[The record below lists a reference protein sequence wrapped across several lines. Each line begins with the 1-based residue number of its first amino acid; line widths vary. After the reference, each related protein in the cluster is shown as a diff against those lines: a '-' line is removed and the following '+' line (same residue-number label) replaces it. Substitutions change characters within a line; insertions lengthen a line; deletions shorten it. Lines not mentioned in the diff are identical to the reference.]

1 MKAEFANRREAGWRL
16 ASQLDQ
22 YTSRPDVIVLALPR
36 GGVPVGFEVAKS
48 LNVPLDVFVVRK
60 LGVPGHEELAMGA
73 IASGGTQVLNKDLIE
88 MLRLRESVVDQVAA
102 HEEQELLRRERAY
115 RAGRPPLH
123 VEGKVVILVD
133 DGIATGAT
141 MRAAVAALRQ
151 LQAGWIIIAAPVIA
165 LDSFNVLRGQADD
178 IVAVLAPEDFRGV
191 GQWYEDFSQTTD
203 QEARELLEEADRNL
217 VRVEV

>member
-22 YTSRPDVIVLALPR
+22 YVSRPDVIVLALPR
-36 GGVPVGFEVAKS
+36 GGVPVGFEVAKY

-73 IASGGTQVLNKDLIE
+73 IASGGTRVLNKDLIQ

-102 HEEQELLRRERAY
+102 HEGQELLRRESAY
-115 RAGRPPLH
+115 RAGRPALH

-141 MRAAVAALRQ
+141 MRAAIAALRQ

-203 QEARELLEEADRNL
+203 QEVRELLEEADRNL
-217 VRVEV
+217 VRAGV

>member
-22 YTSRPDVIVLALPR
+22 YVSRPDVIVLALPR
-36 GGVPVGFEVAKS
+36 GGVPVGFEVAKY

-73 IASGGTQVLNKDLIE
+73 IASGGTRVLNKDLIQ

-102 HEEQELLRRERAY
+102 HEGQELLRRESAY
-115 RAGRPPLH
+115 RAGRPALH

-141 MRAAVAALRQ
+141 MRAAIAALRQ

-203 QEARELLEEADRNL
+203 QEVRELLEEADRIL
-217 VRVEV
+217 VRAGV

>member
-1 MKAEFANRREAGWRL
+1 MNAEFANRREAGWRL

-22 YTSRPDVIVLALPR
+22 YVSRPDVMVLALPR
-36 GGVPVGFEVAKS
+36 GGVPVGFEVAKF
-48 LNVPLDVFVVRK
+48 LKLPFDVFVVRK

-73 IASGGTQVLNKDLIE
+73 IASGGTRVLNKDLIQ

-102 HEEQELLRRERAY
+102 HEEQELLRRESAY

-123 VEGKVVILVD
+123 VVGKVVILVD

-141 MRAAVAALRQ
+141 MRAAIAALRQ
-151 LQAGWIIIAAPVIA
+151 LQAEWIIVAAPVIA
-165 LDSFNVLRGQADD
+165 LDSFNALRSEADD
-178 IVAVLAPEDFRGV
+178 IVAVVAPEEFRGV

-203 QEARELLEEADRNL
+203 QEVRELLEEADRNL
-217 VRVEV
+217 VRAGV